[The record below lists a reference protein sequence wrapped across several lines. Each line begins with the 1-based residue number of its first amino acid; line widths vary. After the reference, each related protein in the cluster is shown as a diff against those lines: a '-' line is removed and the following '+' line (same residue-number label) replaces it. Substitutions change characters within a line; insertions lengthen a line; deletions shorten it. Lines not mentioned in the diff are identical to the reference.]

1 MFNVDLTGQ
10 TLLLFSDYT
19 PEKNELTSVEYAN
32 LSAKALNY
40 DFYNIVET
48 QSIVKMLAD
57 GKAIDLAIPQRDN
70 KSQYLLVEELNL
82 DKSNLFLRGS
92 IAGDSSSLVTIR
104 SEKDMLYGTLRKGNQ
119 SFTITGIKPGVS
131 VISQNKLRTN
141 TPYCPLNGTLFESAS
156 DSTFVSPYNFSKSGT
171 QKMALCPESRLNI
184 LVMFTTAAE
193 QSVPDIEQTAR
204 NSVDQMNGFLHN
216 SGLDLRANLVGTV
229 AFPEFVEGDRITNDL
244 GRLGGNLAA
253 LQNVQVADPA
263 LVTIVQEQIT
273 LTGADY
279 VVFLAGTRGDGIIGL
294 ADATVNGPNDFE
306 LGPPNRL
313 AIVAAEAA
321 TEEFTFGHEVGH
333 LMGCHH
339 QAEEIIECPNHG
351 ESINGN
357 FFVLYDFTEF
367 IYSVVPD
374 PTGPAFAHPLVDD
387 RCRTFLGR
395 NKADVSVMFSN
406 AALDGPPILRE
417 QRWNVDYLP
426 TYSNL
431 NDDDEGNELSNNARR
446 IQETTAEVLALGDCT
461 PGVNVTINQFP
472 PIVEPGQIYSF
483 GGFATD
489 CDGTPLYTWEISTDG
504 VNFASVATGAA
515 ANLTM
520 PAGLQP
526 FATVFVRLSVRCD
539 DGDGQPLNDLTAEAL
554 IGILVLADDDCE
566 GFDCF
571 GDGNEP
577 GGQANAKAL
586 AVRAQKIAVSPNPT
600 TNQLVIDFG
609 TNIERFEVLSGNGDQ
624 VMLDRH
630 TGKKGHQVTINVAA
644 YRPGLYLIRGYAP
657 DGIVTT
663 KFVKQ

>member
-1 MFNVDLTGQ
+1 MGQ
-10 TLLLFSDYT
+10 RSPIFSNYT
-19 PEKNELTSVEYAN
+19 PEKNELSSAEYAR
-32 LSAKALNY
+32 LSAKAPAY
-40 DFYNIVET
+40 EFYNIVET

-57 GKAIDLAIPQRDN
+57 GKAIDLAIPQRNN

-92 IAGDSSSLVTIR
+92 IVGDSSSLVTIR
-104 SEKDMLYGTLRKGNQ
+104 SEKDMLYGTIRKGNQ

-131 VISQNKLRTN
+131 VISQNKLRIN
-141 TPYCPLNGTLFESAS
+141 TPYCPLDGSFFDSAS
-156 DSTFVSPYNFSKSGT
+156 DSTFVSPYDFSKSGT

-229 AFPEFVEGDRITNDL
+229 AFPEFVEGNRITDDL
-244 GRLGGNLAA
+244 GRLGGNVAA
-253 LQNVQVADPA
+253 LQGVQGADPA
-263 LVTIVQEQIT
+263 LVDIVQEQIT

-279 VVFLAGTRGDGIIGL
+279 VVFLTGRREDGVIGF
-294 ADATVNGPNDFE
+294 ADATVNGPDDFE

-313 AIVAAEAA
+313 AIVTAEAA

-351 ESINGN
+351 ESIHGA
-357 FFVLYDFTEF
+357 FFVLYDLTQFN
-367 IYSVVPD
+367 YLVVPD
-374 PTGPAFAHPLVDD
+374 PSGPEFAHSFVDD
-387 RCRTFLGR
+387 RCRTFLGK

-417 QRWNVDYLP
+417 QKWNVDYLP
-426 TYSNL
+426 AYSNQ
-431 NDDDEGNELSNNARR
+431 NDDDEGDEQSNNARR

-461 PGVNVTINQFP
+461 PGVNVTVNQFP
-472 PIVEPGQIYSF
+472 PIVEPGQTYSF

-504 VNFASVATGAA
+504 VNFTSIATGSS

-526 FATVFVRLSVRCD
+526 FATVFIRLSVRCD
-539 DGDGQPLNDLTAEAL
+539 DGDGQPLNDLTADAL
-554 IGILVLADDDCE
+554 VSILVLTDDDCN

-571 GDGNEP
+571 GNSNEP
-577 GGQANAKAL
+577 GGQAKAL
-586 AVRAQKIAVSPNPT
+586 AVRAPQIAASPNPA
-600 TNQLVIDFG
+600 TNQVVIDFG
-609 TNIERFEVLSGNGDQ
+609 VNIERFEVLSGNGDQ
-624 VMLDRH
+624 IMLNRH

-657 DGIVTT
+657 DGVVTT
-663 KFVKQ
+663 KFIKQ